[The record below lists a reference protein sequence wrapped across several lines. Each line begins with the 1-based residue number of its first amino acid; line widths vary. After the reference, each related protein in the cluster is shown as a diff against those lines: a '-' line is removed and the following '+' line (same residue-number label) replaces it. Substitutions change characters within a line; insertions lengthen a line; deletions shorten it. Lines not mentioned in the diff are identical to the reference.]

1 MKRKIIFLGSTFII
15 VVLLL
20 YLKGYIEKVTSPPQE
35 NNISA
40 IIIYNHGTS
49 KTLKPK
55 DKGFKEILQ
64 ILNYKFDN
72 SVSQFEDKGKFQVTD
87 LKRSSL
93 SIELVLS
100 KEENL
105 SLSHKKLKYN
115 RIFFPLENILDSSS
129 NKNLNNTTFYIGL
142 DESYS
147 ENPLGHIKQS
157 ENLIDTVTWVLS
169 Q

>member
-1 MKRKIIFLGSTFII
+1 MKRKIIFIASIFLI
-15 VVLLL
+15 VILLL
-20 YLKGYIEKVTSPPQE
+20 YLKGYIKKVTSPLQG

-40 IIIYNHGTS
+40 IIIYSDGTS

-55 DKGFKEILQ
+55 DKGFKEILE

-72 SVSQFEDKGKFQVTD
+72 SVSQFQDKGKFQVTD
-87 LKRSSL
+87 LKKSSL
-93 SIELVLS
+93 SIELVLG

-115 RIFFPLENILDSSS
+115 KMFFPLENILDSS
-129 NKNLNNTTFYIGL
+129 NNNLDNTTFYIGL

-157 ENLIDTVTWVLS
+157 ENLVDTVTWVLS